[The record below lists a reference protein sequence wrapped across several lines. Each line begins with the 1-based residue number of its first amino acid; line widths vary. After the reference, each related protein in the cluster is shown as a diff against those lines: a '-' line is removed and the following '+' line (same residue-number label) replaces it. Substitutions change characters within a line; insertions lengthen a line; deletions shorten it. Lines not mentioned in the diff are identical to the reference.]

1 MDIAIEPARPEDA
14 GELMT
19 VQRAA
24 FLIEGELNNSFT
36 LPPMTET
43 LDEVRKA
50 IESDTVVL
58 VARLGHR
65 IPVSRTWK
73 NGCEPTRL
81 PPSGEAALS
90 LAWSL
95 LCSFAPGKPSGTWEW
110 MALPARF
117 SSSWCSC
124 W

>member
-58 VARLGHR
+58 VGGSATG
-65 IPVSRTWK
+65 SRS
-73 NGCEPTRL
+73 RV
-81 PPSGEAALS
+81 
-90 LAWSL
+90 
-95 LCSFAPGKPSGTWEW
+95 PGK
-110 MALPARF
+110 RV
-117 SSSWCSC
+117 
-124 W
+124 